1 MIFNV
6 NMEEEYIVIGY
17 DQEVYKRTYRYEDEI
32 IDSLEEGFVSAI
44 LRLKDGKLE
53 YANKSVVTTCSMKK
67 KEYLDE

>member
-1 MIFNV
+1 
-6 NMEEEYIVIGY
+6 MEEEYIVIGY

-53 YANKSVVTTCSMKK
+53 YASIKWPTDIDHDVEIIW
-67 KEYLDE
+67 KEPLMI